1 MTASSV
7 TSSGEGMRLNH
18 GKNGDLSKLR
28 EAVEAL
34 AKSAK
39 SRGATAV
46 HYDDAA
52 SLLAKYGP
60 NEATINVLLRTLE
73 AHGLRLIDEH
83 GQTTHPTKRE
93 RKKELRAAGAEPIQ
107 TYLDWMG
114 SVSLLTRE
122 GEIEFAREIENGRRA
137 IFEAVR
143 SSRYRVPG
151 LEALFEEVARGELP
165 PHAAVIEPAFETA
178 IEHLR
183 VIAARARGTAPP
195 FDDEE
200 HGRPDLGGLDEAEA
214 LALYERIEDDVLRV
228 ERAKAE
234 MIEAN
239 LRLVVAIAKKFL
251 KRGLPFLDLVQEGNM
266 GLMRAIDKFDYTR
279 GYKLSTYASWWIRQ
293 SMARAATDQ
302 ARTIRIP
309 VHACELLT
317 KLTNATRRLVPK
329 LGREPTADELARYMK
344 IPVSQVESL
353 LAISKDTVSLE
364 MPVGN
369 DGASELRDLI
379 ADESSESP
387 MDSVTTD
394 DLTASVERALESLN
408 TREQRI
414 LRMRFGIGAPEASTL
429 AEIGRE
435 FGLSRERI
443 RQLQAL
449 AIRKLRNA
457 DDSFELRAFVD
468 A

>member
-1 MTASSV
+1 
-7 TSSGEGMRLNH
+7 MRLNH
-18 GKNGDLSKLR
+18 STNEDSTKLR
-28 EAVEAL
+28 DAIDAM
-34 AKSAK
+34 AKQAK
-39 SRGATAV
+39 TRGNVV

-52 SLLAKYGP
+52 NLLARFGP
-60 NEATINVLLRTLE
+60 SEAAIGMLLRTLE
-73 AHGLRLIDEH
+73 SYGLRLIDAQ

-122 GEIEFAREIENGRRA
+122 GEIEFAREIEMGRRSIFAA
-137 IFEAVR
+137 IKA
-143 SSRYRVPG
+143 SSYRVPG
-151 LEALFEEVARGELP
+151 LEALFEEVERGELP
-165 PHAAVIEPAFETA
+165 PPAAAIEPAFETA

-183 VIAARARGTAPP
+183 VIHARACGSDIE
-195 FDDEE
+195 DDLADLK
-200 HGRPDLGGLDEAEA
+200 PDLGGLTEAKA
-214 LALYERIEDDVLRV
+214 VALYERIEDDVLRV

-266 GLMRAIDKFDYTR
+266 GLMRAIDKFDYSR

-329 LGREPTADELARYMK
+329 LGREPTADEIARYMK

-353 LAISKDTVSLE
+353 LSISKDTVSLE
-364 MPVGN
+364 MPVGS

-379 ADESSESP
+379 ADESTESP
-387 MDSVTTD
+387 MDSVAVD

-408 TREQRI
+408 IREQRI

-457 DDSFELRAFVD
+457 DDTLELRAFVD